1 MKNITKLIPTLM
13 AVRLV
18 QENLPKKKEKKEKI
32 VKQGVKNIV
41 GLSLI
46 GMTASMLSD

>member
-18 QENLPKKKEKKEKI
+18 QENLPKKKKPRL

>member
-13 AVRLV
+13 AVNLV
-18 QENLPKKKEKKEKI
+18 KENLPKKKEKPKL

-41 GLSLI
+41 GISLI
-46 GMTASMLSD
+46 GATASMLSD

>member
-1 MKNITKLIPTLM
+1 MKNITNLIPTLM

-18 QENLPKKKEKKEKI
+18 NENLPKKKPKL

-46 GMTASMLSD
+46 GATASFID

>member
-1 MKNITKLIPTLM
+1 M
-13 AVRLV
+13 AVKLV
-18 QENLPKKKEKKEKI
+18 KENLPKKKEKKEKI

-46 GMTASMLSD
+46 SATASLMED